1 MSLNGAITAAVFG
14 LKANA
19 QALGASSDDT
29 ANSRAIAYKRTQ
41 TTFSSLVSTSTGGSY
56 IPGGVEAHTQR
67 VIEEV
72 GNPAQTSSQ
81 TDLYIEG
88 KGFFVVDTG
97 GATSRKLFTR
107 VGDFFPDNQSKLKN
121 SSGHYL
127 MGWRTDPNG
136 IPVNGNLNSLAS
148 LETVDISVAAGGAQ
162 QTKSFRYG
170 LNLPQQD
177 LVGKVYTN
185 NETIYDSLGVPH
197 EITFTWT
204 KTEQGDGSTLQM
216 WTLSVTGSGAT
227 IEMDAVGGGAYTSV
241 PIEFDGIGS
250 PASFNG
256 DSTSTA
262 TMPALAITWANGADA
277 SSISFDIGN
286 IGELSGVTAYYGDN
300 LVNRREQDG
309 GQVGNFIYSSV
320 DADGIVTA
328 FFDNQTKVKIYK
340 VPVATVPNARGMT
353 AITGNAFTIAT
364 ASGNFNLNVAGA
376 GGSGYIR
383 SQKLEEST
391 VDIATVFSQ
400 MTLCNQ
406 NFSACSESFRTA
418 NEMYRELKQLQR

>member
-41 TTFSSLVSTSTGGSY
+41 TTFSSLVSSSSGGAY
-56 IPGGVEAHTQR
+56 IPGGVEARTQR
-67 VIEEV
+67 VIEEI

-88 KGFFVVDTG
+88 RGFFVVDTG

-136 IPVNGNLNSLAS
+136 DPVSGNLNSLAS
-148 LETVDISVAAGGAQ
+148 LEVVDISVAAGGAQ
-162 QTKSFRYG
+162 ETKSFRYG

-177 LVGKVYTN
+177 PVATEYTN

-204 KTEQGDGSTLQM
+204 KTQQGDTASLQT
-216 WTLSVTGSGAT
+216 WTLSITGSGAT
-227 IEMDAVGGGAYTSV
+227 IEMDTVGGGAYMGV
-241 PIEFDGIGS
+241 PIEFDGLGA
-250 PASFNG
+250 PASFNSV
-256 DSTSTA
+256 STLGA
-262 TMPALAITWANGADA
+262 TMPSLAITWANGAN
-277 SSISFDIGN
+277 SSSVSFDIGKV
-286 IGELSGVTAYYGDN
+286 GELTGLTAYYGEN

-309 GQVGNFIYSSV
+309 GQVGNFIYANV

-328 FFDNQTKVKIYK
+328 FFDNQTKVKIYQI
-340 VPVATVPNARGMT
+340 PVATVPNPRGMT

-364 ASGNFNLNVAGA
+364 ASGNFNLNVPGT
-376 GGSGYIR
+376 GGSGYVR

-391 VDIATVFSQ
+391 VDIASVFSQ

>member
-1 MSLNGAITAAVFG
+1 GA
-14 LKANA
+14 AN
-19 QALGASSDDT
+19 
-29 ANSRAIAYKRTQ
+29 
-41 TTFSSLVSTSTGGSY
+41 
-56 IPGGVEAHTQR
+56 
-67 VIEEV
+67 
-72 GNPAQTSSQ
+72 
-81 TDLYIEG
+81 
-88 KGFFVVDTG
+88 
-97 GATSRKLFTR
+97 RKLFTR
-107 VGDFFPDNQSKLKN
+107 VGDFFPDSQNKLKN

-136 IPVNGNLNSLAS
+136 VPTNGNLNALES
-148 LETVDISVAAGGAQ
+148 LETVDISAAAGGAQ
-162 QTKSFRYG
+162 QTTSFRYG
-170 LNLPQQD
+170 INLPQQD
-177 LVGKVYTN
+177 IVGKVYTN
-185 NETIYDSLGVPH
+185 NETVYDSLGVPH

-204 KTEQGDGSTLQM
+204 KTVKGGSGSLQT
-216 WTLSVTGSGAT
+216 WTLSISGPDAT
-227 IEMDAVGGGAYTSV
+227 VEKGAGGGGVYTAV
-241 PIEFDGIGS
+241 PIEFDGVGA

-256 DSTSTA
+256 VASPTA
-262 TMPALAITWANGADA
+262 TMPAIAITWANGANL
-277 SSISFDIGN
+277 SIINFDVGK
-286 IGELSGVTAYYGDN
+286 IGELTGVTAYFGDN

-309 GQVGNFIYSSV
+309 GQVGNFVYANV

-340 VPVATVPNARGMT
+340 VPVAIVPNPRGMT
-353 AITGNAFTIAT
+353 AITGNAFTIST